1 MKTRTIVLAALF
13 PALALGLGACRS
25 SSKDNP
31 DSGMNNGDG
40 QNGDDTS
47 IYDIQ
52 DPTNKIQ
59 IGQQVNV
66 RGVVVTAID
75 NYGAKKGDFWV
86 EEPAGGAYS
95 GVHVYGASLSDVA
108 AIQVGD
114 LVDVTGGVKNEF
126 ALTGSNA
133 DPTGRTVT
141 ELQPASGGSI
151 AVAKVGDGTVPD
163 PAAVDALAIGTMAD
177 PADQDAEWEKW
188 EGVLVKLDNVAVV
201 GSVQQIGGSMPDPL
215 LQKFPVTGPVYA
227 ESSLAAFPTP
237 AVAAG
242 DCLTSIT
249 GVEDYFYDYLI
260 LPRSIDEVATG
271 GASCPAPET
280 GTAACGDGVDNDA
293 NGHADCGD
301 YSCITDPTVT
311 ATCVQDTTVSAINM
325 GTNPTPAVNL
335 KSVYVTGIAFNQKNL
350 WVADDLAGAQYNGVY
365 VYRGSSAAT
374 LDAQIEDWLEGRRR
388 PGHRVRV
395 PRALRGQLHP
405 RRRQHA
411 ERHVRG
417 PRRHGHPADRGH
429 DRGPVRHDQAAQVP
443 RHPGPADQPQ
453 GHRGRPAVGP
463 GGPAHHGHRRLD
475 DPDRRRHDV
484 PGDRG
489 ERGRLLGDPERDRLA
504 QHVQQPVDPAGP
516 ADRGGRHRR
525 RRHLQLTRGP
535 VPVILDPTTGRRFR
549 DGVQAR
555 ASHRKASR

>member
-1 MKTRTIVLAALF
+1 MKTRTSVLAVLI

-75 NYGAKKGDFWV
+75 NFGAKKGDFWV

-177 PADQDAEWEKW
+177 PAAQDAEWEKW
-188 EGVLVKLDNVAVV
+188 EGVLVTLDNVAVV
-201 GSVQQIGGSMPDPL
+201 GSVAQIGGSTPDPT

-227 ESSLAAFPTP
+227 ESSLAAFPT
-237 AVAAG
+237 VAAG

-260 LPRSIDEVATG
+260 LPRSTDEVATG

-280 GTAACGDGVDNDA
+280 GAAACGDGVDNDA

-301 YSCITDPTVT
+301 YSCISDQA

-325 GTNPTPAVNL
+325 GANATPAVNL
-335 KSVYVTGIAFNQKNL
+335 KGVYVTGIAFNQKNL
-350 WVADDLAGAQYNGVY
+350 WVADSLTGAQYNGVY
-365 VYRGSSAAT
+365 VYRGSSAMTLDSQIKIGSKVDVDQGIASAYHGLYEVGYIPGVDNTPMVSYVGPDGTVAPLTGVTIADLSDTTNQPKYLGTLVQLQNLKVTAVVPPSGQEGQHITVTDGSMTLTVDDTMYRATVAVDDCWAT
-374 LDAQIEDWLEGRRR
+374 LNGIVSLNTYNN
-388 PGHRVRV
+388 PST
-395 PRALRGQLHP
+395 L
-405 RRRQHA
+405 
-411 ERHVRG
+411 
-417 PRRHGHPADRGH
+417 
-429 DRGPVRHDQAAQVP
+429 QVLP
-443 RHPGPADQPQ
+443 TVAGDI
-453 GHRGRPAVGP
+453 VG
-463 GGPAHHGHRRLD
+463 GG
-475 DPDRRRHDV
+475 
-484 PGDRG
+484 
-489 ERGRLLGDPERDRLA
+489 
-504 QHVQQPVDPAGP
+504 
-516 ADRGGRHRR
+516 
-525 RRHLQLTRGP
+525 TCN
-535 VPVILDPTTGRRFR
+535 
-549 DGVQAR
+549 
-555 ASHRKASR
+555 